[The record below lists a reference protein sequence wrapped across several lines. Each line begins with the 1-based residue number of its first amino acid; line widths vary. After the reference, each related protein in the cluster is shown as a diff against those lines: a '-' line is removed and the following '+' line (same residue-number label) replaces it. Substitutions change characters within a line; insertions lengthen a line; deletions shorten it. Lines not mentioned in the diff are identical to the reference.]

1 MGELFAEILR
11 WFGTGEHWSGSDGI
25 PAQVGTHL
33 VYSVVATVI
42 AALIA
47 LPVGLLIGHTGRG
60 AFLAINLSGFGRA
73 LPSFG
78 VVILAFQLSGLSLV
92 PIYLALVLLAV
103 PVIVTNTYAGM
114 AAVDHDVRDAAR
126 GVGLTGWQVLW
137 QVEVPLAFPLILA
150 GVRIATI
157 QVVATATIA
166 AYFAQGGLGRY
177 LIEGLSTKDYTRA
190 VIGAVLVAALAL
202 LLDGLFA
209 VVQKLVVP
217 RGVSRDA
224 TRTKRSTA
232 GSATRTPVAEG

>member
-1 MGELFAEILR
+1 MGELFAEIVR
-11 WFGTGEHWSGSDGI
+11 WFGTGAHWSGPDGI
-25 PAQVGTHL
+25 PAQIGTHL

-42 AALIA
+42 AAIIG
-47 LPVGLLIGHTGRG
+47 LPIGLLIGHTGKG

-166 AYFAQGGLGRY
+166 AYLGFGGLGRY
-177 LIEGLSTKDYTRA
+177 VFDGLAQRDLAQALAGS
-190 VIGAVLVAALAL
+190 VLLAVLAIVLDQALRAIQRPL
-202 LLDGLFA
+202 T
-209 VVQKLVVP
+209 P
-217 RGVSRDA
+217 RGLR
-224 TRTKRSTA
+224 RST
-232 GSATRTPVAEG
+232 S

>member
-1 MGELFAEILR
+1 VGELLAEILR
-11 WFGTGEHWSGSDGI
+11 WFTTGEHWSGSEGI

-33 VYSVVATVI
+33 VYSVVATAI
-42 AALIA
+42 AAAIA

-150 GVRIATI
+150 GVRIATT

-166 AYFAQGGLGRY
+166 AYLGFGGLGRY
-177 LIEGLSTKDYTRA
+177 VFDGLAQRDLA
-190 VIGAVLVAALAL
+190 QALAGAVLL
-202 LLDGLFA
+202 A
-209 VVQKLVVP
+209 VVAIALDQALRALQKPLTP
-217 RGVSRDA
+217 RGLR
-224 TRTKRSTA
+224 RSN
-232 GSATRTPVAEG
+232 R

>member
-1 MGELFAEILR
+1 VGELFAEIVR
-11 WFGTGEHWSGSDGI
+11 WFGTGAHWSGPDGI
-25 PAQVGTHL
+25 PAQIGTHL

-42 AALIA
+42 AAIIG
-47 LPVGLLIGHTGRG
+47 LPIGLLIGHTGKG

-166 AYFAQGGLGRY
+166 AYLGFGGLGRY
-177 LIEGLSTKDYTRA
+177 VFDGLAQRDLAQALAGS
-190 VIGAVLVAALAL
+190 VLLAVLAIVLDQALRAIQRPL
-202 LLDGLFA
+202 T
-209 VVQKLVVP
+209 P
-217 RGVSRDA
+217 RGLR
-224 TRTKRSTA
+224 RST
-232 GSATRTPVAEG
+232 S